1 MRTSSILHTS
11 SILGL
16 VDTKVRMIETGDIP
30 LLAEIEAAADQLL
43 VQRFGPELFNNV
55 TSGED
60 RVAEPGFVLV
70 AGRPCVGF
78 AQVLADHDTAHLQQL
93 AVDPT
98 QGRRGI
104 GTALVRTCCEHA
116 RQRGYGEL
124 TLTTFRDVSFNAP
137 WYARLG
143 FEIIDNPVGVVAR
156 HMEQERPYAQL
167 SPRVAMSRR
176 LDPLLSAP
184 PATSPVTGN

>member
-1 MRTSSILHTS
+1 
-11 SILGL
+11 
-16 VDTKVRMIETGDIP
+16 MIDAADIP
-30 LLAEIEAAADQLL
+30 RLVEIEMAADQLL
-43 VQRFGPELFNNV
+43 VERFGPELFNSA
-55 TSGED
+55 TSGEH

-78 AQVLADHDTAHLQQL
+78 AQVLEGRDSAHLQQL

-98 QGRRGI
+98 HGRGGI
-104 GTALVRTCCEHA
+104 GTALVEGCCEHA
-116 RQRGYGEL
+116 RRRGYDEL

-143 FEIIDNPVGVVAR
+143 FEIIDHPVGVVAE
-156 HMEQERPYAQL
+156 HVEQEQPYALL

-176 LDPLLSAP
+176 MNPPASAP
-184 PATSPVTGN
+184 Q